1 MTNQK
6 YYCDNEI
13 TDEKVWRDEDR
24 RYPLHLEP
32 EDPPIVM
39 QAIILFAMTLIAIG
53 VIEFLRY
60 MGGW

>member
-24 RYPLHLEP
+24 RYPLHIDTEEP
-32 EDPPIVM
+32 SLFI
-39 QAIILFAMTLIAIG
+39 QALWIIGIASTAICVVLIAFG
-53 VIEFLRY
+53 LVDL
-60 MGGW
+60 

>member
-1 MTNQK
+1 MMTNQK
-6 YYCDNEI
+6 YYCDDNE
-13 TDEKVWRDEDR
+13 DNPVMRDDR
-24 RYPLHLEP
+24 RCHPLHLEP

-39 QAIILFAMTLIAIG
+39 QAIILFAMIIIAIA